1 MPRRRNLPAFPPG
14 RASPSELHS
23 RHSEDICKSATNIC
37 IFNNQICHCL
47 NCFPRAAALR
57 RSAVQPDEAEAGM
70 LPLGTQ
76 PAPPQL
82 PIPSRAALIDP
93 GSRRQPPAL
102 LSPANTA
109 APAEP
114 PISPQPPLASCQT
127 HPQPLSSASPPT
139 TPQRGHPLLPSL
151 PFLLLG
157 TLITR
162 GP

>member
-93 GSRRQPPAL
+93 GGRPLPFSPQPIQRHL
-102 LSPANTA
+102 QSPLY
-109 APAEP
+109 P
-114 PISPQPPLASCQT
+114 PQPPLTSCQT
-127 HPQPLSSASPPT
+127 HPRPLSSASPPT